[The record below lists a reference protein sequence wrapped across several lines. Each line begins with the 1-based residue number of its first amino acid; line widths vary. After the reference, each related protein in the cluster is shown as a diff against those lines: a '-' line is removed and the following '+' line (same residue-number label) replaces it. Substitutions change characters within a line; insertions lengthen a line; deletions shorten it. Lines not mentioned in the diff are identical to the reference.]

1 MQAVSPVDPVAGVL
15 SSLPALPAV
24 GGLEGVGVV
33 EAAGPGSSLKAGDW
47 VIPAPGAGC
56 WTTHAV
62 FDDAQLTPVPNNIP
76 CEYAAVRKS
85 SRVRSRML
93 TYAHVCSRMLTS
105 AENHARKCLL
115 RACLGATLS
124 LSVSSDCLDTLQVLG
139 LAPATAYR
147 LMNDFVSLKAGD
159 TVHGKKKSVLASLV

>member
-93 TYAHVCSRMLTS
+93 TYAHVRSRTLTS
-105 AENHARKCLL
+105 AENHASCEHALVLHSLLSFIPPPPLLTRRFCLCVPC
-115 RACLGATLS
+115 ACAP
-124 LSVSSDCLDTLQVLG
+124 VSSADSLDAVG
-139 LAPATAYR
+139 R
-147 LMNDFVSLKAGD
+147 RVC
-159 TVHGKKKSVLASLV
+159 V

>member
-93 TYAHVCSRMLTS
+93 TYPHVCSRMLTYAHVCS
-105 AENHARKCLL
+105 RLPKTMLANASCEHALVL
-115 RACLGATLS
+115 PS
-124 LSVSSDCLDTLQVLG
+124 LCPCPL
-139 LAPATAYR
+139 TA
-147 LMNDFVSLKAGD
+147 
-159 TVHGKKKSVLASLV
+159 

>member
-15 SSLPALPAV
+15 SSLPTLPAV

-85 SRVRSRML
+85 SRVRSCML
-93 TYAHVCSRMLTS
+93 TYAHVCSRMLAS
-105 AENHARKCLL
+105 AENHASCEHALVLPSLCLSSPPPP
-115 RACLGATLS
+115 AFNAAA
-124 LSVSSDCLDTLQVLG
+124 SVCVSRVPVRPCPPL
-139 LAPATAYR
+139 TA
-147 LMNDFVSLKAGD
+147 
-159 TVHGKKKSVLASLV
+159 